1 MDSPDEDEFI
11 ERLEAWGDVLDE
23 STYYELLGVLD
34 IADERSIK
42 QAFHEFALSFH
53 PDSHLDGDPKRLDL
67 VRRVFKRGAEAY
79 RVLMDPGLRSK
90 YDLALAQGHLRL
102 EAGEIPRTA
111 PTGDSGIKTL
121 EDICKTPSARLCA
134 SRADEYLNA
143 GDMDSAKRELKL
155 ALYHD
160 GNNNPDLEERIDAI
174 DLAMF
179 AMGD

>member
-1 MDSPDEDEFI
+1 MNDPDQDELI
-11 ERLEAWGDVLDE
+11 ARLEAWADVLDD

-53 PDSHLDGDPKRLDL
+53 PDSHLEADGERLEL

-111 PTGDSGIKTL
+111 PIGEAGVKTL

-134 SRADEYLNA
+134 SRADDYLTA
-143 GDMDSAKRELKL
+143 GDLDSAKRELKL

-160 GNNNPDLEERIDAI
+160 GNDNAELEERIDAI

>member
-1 MDSPDEDEFI
+1 MNDPDQDELI
-11 ERLEAWGDVLDE
+11 ARLEAWADVLDD

-53 PDSHLDGDPKRLDL
+53 PDSHLEADGERLEL

-102 EAGEIPRTA
+102 EAGEIPARR
-111 PTGDSGIKTL
+111 
-121 EDICKTPSARLCA
+121 PS
-134 SRADEYLNA
+134 
-143 GDMDSAKRELKL
+143 
-155 ALYHD
+155 
-160 GNNNPDLEERIDAI
+160 ERPA
-174 DLAMF
+174 
-179 AMGD
+179 